1 MSQSANN
8 KAAIAANRE
17 RILAIDTAVMN
28 NKASIYQSRS
38 MIEENRLMIL
48 SNYAA
53 AFMGNRQLAN
63 SNTDELFA
71 NRTAIL
77 ASHESQSD
85 VEENCINASLNAA
98 SLAFLKHRSAM
109 NSAVLDVSEEL
120 AAINARLIEI
130 NNGIMDANAAIV
142 AFNAEQI
149 AANASLLDGDLRP
162 ASATPE
168 SNAAMVAQNAAG
180 MADIEANAAAN
191 SDRIEAIMA
200 KSIENA
206 ESLVANKATI
216 NARRA
221 DIMKNRA
228 DVMANR
234 QRIGS

>member
-1 MSQSANN
+1 MSQSDDN
-8 KAAIAANRE
+8 KKAIAVNRE

-63 SNTDELFA
+63 ANTDELFA

-77 ASHESQSD
+77 ENHDSQSD
-85 VEENCINASLNAA
+85 VEKNCISASLNSA
-98 SLAFLKHRSAM
+98 SLAFLNHRSSM

-130 NNGIMDANAAIV
+130 NTGIMDANAAIV
-142 AFNAEQI
+142 DFNAAQI
-149 AANASLLDGDLRP
+149 AANASLLDGDLQP
-162 ASATPE
+162 GNATPE
-168 SNAAMVAQNAAG
+168 SNAAMVAKNAAG
-180 MADIEANAAAN
+180 MSDIEANAAAN
-191 SDRIEAIMA
+191 SDRIESIM
-200 KSIENA
+200 SSSLENA
-206 ESLVANKATI
+206 DALVANKATI
-216 NARRA
+216 SARRA

-234 QRIGS
+234 QRIS